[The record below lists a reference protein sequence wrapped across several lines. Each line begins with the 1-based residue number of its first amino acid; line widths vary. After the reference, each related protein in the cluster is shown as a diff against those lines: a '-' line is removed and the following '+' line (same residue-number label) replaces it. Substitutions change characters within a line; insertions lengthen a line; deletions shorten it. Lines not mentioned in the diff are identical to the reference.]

1 MILVAGESL
10 IDLILTGPA
19 APSPGAGQPAAD
31 WDGGTVTS
39 GSTVLASPGG
49 GPFNAARTI
58 ARLGQPAR
66 FLGRFSTDPFG
77 DMLAGQLTSDQVE
90 LALPDRVPEPTP
102 LAIVALSG
110 AGIPRYWF
118 HLTGTAAFV
127 LDQASAAGALS
138 ADVTAVHVGTLGLV
152 VEPMATEVER
162 LAHSLPASVL
172 LFVDPNWRESAI
184 PDAAAHR
191 DRIRRLMPRTDI
203 LKTST
208 EDLGHLAPGRSV
220 PDAAAML
227 LGWGARCVLVTD
239 GPAPVRAYTAT
250 DRLEVAVPPL
260 PVVDTVGAGDAFG
273 GGFLAWWAEHGLA
286 REDLTQ
292 TGPLRAAVTAAAL
305 VAALTCGRAGADP
318 PWRRDLGGAQD
329 WGHAPRATARD
340 PL

>member
-10 IDLILTGPA
+10 IDLILSGPA
-19 APSPGAGQPAAD
+19 APSPGAGQQRPA
-31 WDGGTVTS
+31 DGQPITS
-39 GSTVLASPGG
+39 GSAVLASPGG

-66 FLGRFSTDPFG
+66 FLGRFSADPFG
-77 DMLAGQLTSDQVE
+77 DMLAAQLTSDQVE
-90 LALPDRVPEPTP
+90 LALPERLPEPTP

-110 AGIPRYWF
+110 NGIPRYWF
-118 HLTGTAAFV
+118 HLAGTAAFA
-127 LDQASAAGALS
+127 LDQASAAGALRE
-138 ADVTAVHVGTLGLV
+138 DVTAVHVGTLGLV
-152 VEPMATEVER
+152 VEPMASEVER
-162 LAHSLPASVL
+162 LVRNLPASVL

-184 PDAAAHR
+184 PDAGAHR

-208 EDLGHLAPGRSV
+208 EDLGHLVPGRSV

-250 DRLEVAVPPL
+250 GRLEVTVPPV

-286 REDLTQ
+286 REDLGQ
-292 TGPLRAAVTAAAL
+292 TAPLRAAVTAAARI
-305 VAALTCGRAGADP
+305 AALTCGRAGADP
-318 PWRRDLGGAQD
+318 PWRGDLDEAED
-329 WGHAPRATARD
+329 WGHAPLRQ
-340 PL
+340 

>member
-1 MILVAGESL
+1 MIVVAGESL
-10 IDLILTGPA
+10 IDLILSSPA
-19 APSPGAGQPAAD
+19 APLRPGGGLPPAAG
-31 WDGGTVTS
+31 DGNGDTVRP
-39 GSTVLASPGG
+39 GSTLLASPGG

-66 FLGRFSTDPFG
+66 FLGRFSADPFG

-102 LAIVALSG
+102 LAIVSLSG
-110 AGIPRYWF
+110 AGLPRYWF
-118 HLTGTAAFV
+118 HLAGTAAFV
-127 LDQASAAGALS
+127 LDQAATAGALS
-138 ADVTAVHVGTLGLV
+138 GDVTAVHVGTLGLV

-162 LAHSLPASVL
+162 LAHSLPASAL

-208 EDLGHLAPGRSV
+208 EDLGYLAPGRSV
-220 PDAAAML
+220 ADAAAML

-273 GGFLAWWAEHGLA
+273 GGFLAWWAERGLA

-292 TGPLRAAVTAAAL
+292 TGPLRAAITAAAL
-305 VAALTCGRAGADP
+305 VAAVTCGRAGADP
-318 PWRRDLGGAQD
+318 PWRRDLDGAQD
-329 WGHAPRATARD
+329 WGRAPRATA
-340 PL
+340 